1 MEKKV
6 YERPTM
12 QLEEFVPNQY
22 VADCGDTE
30 KSYLF
35 TCTAPGGELY
45 YYPDYP
51 ANGPAPTPGPG
62 VTDSDLGGYRPCG
75 GQHEASTT
83 AEFFYGFVDKPSTSW
98 PYTGNGHQDDD
109 EPTLIVYLE
118 HGTRR
123 YWVWDIWPIRGHWV
137 ERDSI
142 TNWHAT
148 GELNM
153 SQWTIIKS

>member
-30 KSYLF
+30 RSYLF
-35 TCTAPGGELY
+35 TCTFPRGTLY
-45 YYPDYP
+45 HYPDYP
-51 ANGPAPTPGPG
+51 ANTPEPPSSAR
-62 VTDSDLGGYRPCG
+62 VQREGGYRPCG

-83 AEFFYGFVDKPSTSW
+83 AEFYWGFVDTN
-98 PYTGNGHQDDD
+98 YNGKED
-109 EPTLIVYLE
+109 EGERCIVYLE
-118 HGTRR
+118 RGIHR
-123 YWVWDIWPIRGHWV
+123 YRVWDLWPFRWHWE
-137 ERDSI
+137 EREEID
-142 TNWHAT
+142 NWHAT